1 MWLVGTDSIVPSGL
15 SPPRARGWEV
25 SRVPDKFNDITF
37 IVYKDAKG
45 EFRWRLKGR
54 NWETL
59 GDSGEGY
66 VNKSDCLHAI
76 GIVKRDAAASST
88 LDQTVK

>member
-1 MWLVGTDSIVPSGL
+1 
-15 SPPRARGWEV
+15 
-25 SRVPDKFNDITF
+25 VPDKYQDITF
-37 IVYKDAKG
+37 VVYKDAKG

-66 VNKSDCLHAI
+66 KNHADCLSAI
-76 GIVKRDAAASST
+76 GIIRRDAAASSI
-88 LDQTVK
+88 LDQTK